1 MAGCGGGGGVNN
13 GLAPVVENTTNA
25 PALNSSPSVSLPVGE
40 AEKEVSDFEFSVLP
54 ESFLS
59 EEDHADLSMEVVEGS
74 ATVTLRINAEN
85 AEQLRALYFQVL
97 YDANEFSP
105 IGVDVASRFGQPED
119 MLTATFMQTRGLV
132 QHGQVLIDPL
142 NQDGFSGSATLAEL
156 RFMREPATLLR
167 GTRTTPTT
175 AGSAAV
181 LIADEENHQLSW
193 GYASVGDYD
202 QNLETNVADLTPIAT
217 RLLKGGPF
225 SYFDIDDVIDGDGN
239 DEINIADITP
249 IGVNFRNRVLA
260 YNVYKTLDQN
270 DYPAANDAPSTIS
283 RVGQVLYEEAS
294 GSRFTERLRFAF
306 DVGTTDPDA
315 YYWVRPTDN
324 FLEGTPSNIAAY
336 GAVGIPLPT
345 ADLQAD
351 VTTGEVPLTVNFD
364 ASASVA
370 PSSSIVD
377 YEWDLDGDGTF
388 NEADNGEDLAQGSS
402 TAQFTYNAT
411 GLVNVSVRVSNSFN
425 LKSSASVGITPTEQ
439 ANLAPTASI
448 SADVS
453 SGELPL
459 AVNFDASAS
468 FDTDGTIVLYEWDF
482 DGDGTF
488 DSNTGTSP
496 SAGFVYSNAGTY
508 DPVVR
513 VTDDDGAVDTA
524 SLTESGGSTLDVNRA
539 PVADIAADTLS
550 GTLPLTVNFDASGS
564 SDLDGSIVLY
574 EWDFEGDGTFES
586 STGTTATTSF
596 TYTAGGTFDP
606 AVRVTDNK
614 GATDTAS
621 ISETVGGGIT
631 VNIAPSAAISA
642 DTLSGNLP
650 LTINFDASA
659 SSDVDGTIVSYE
671 WDFDGDGSWDL
682 DTGTTATT
690 SFEYTTSGSFDPAV
704 RVTDDDGASDVASL
718 SENGGGTITIN
729 AAPTAV
735 ITGSPLSGTLPL
747 TVDFD
752 ASASSDSDGTI
763 VKFEWDFDGDGS
775 WDLDTGTT
783 ATTSFEYTT
792 AGNFDPAV
800 RVTDDDGATGIAHLS
815 ENGGGIIDL
824 NDPPVA
830 DITGSPLSG
839 TLPLTVSFD
848 ASASTDSDGTIVK
861 YEWDFDGD
869 GSWDLDTGSTA
880 TTSFEYTT
888 AGVFD
893 AVVRVTD
900 DLGATDTESLSEN
913 GLGSGIDI
921 NDPPVADITASPLSG
936 ALPLTVNFDASGSTD
951 SDGTIVTYEWD
962 FDGDGSWDANT
973 GSTGTTSFEY
983 TTSGDFD
990 PAVRVTDDDGATD
1003 IAHLSDNGGGTIGA
1017 NDPPVAD
1024 ITASPLSGTL
1034 PLTVNF
1040 DASGSTDSDGT
1051 IVSYEWDFDGDGN
1064 WDLNTGT
1071 TATTSFEYTTAGVF
1085 DAVVRVTDDDG
1096 ATDTE
1101 SLSENGLGTGID
1113 INDPP
1118 VAAISASPLSGAL
1131 PLTVNFDASASTDS
1145 DGTIVSY
1152 EWDFD
1157 GDGIWD
1163 ENSGTSPTTSF
1174 EYTVGGSFDAAV
1186 RVTDND
1192 GATDVAHL
1200 SDGGGTGIDAQEPP
1214 LADIT
1219 ATPNSGPAPLV
1230 VSFDASGSSDPDGS
1244 ITLYEWDL
1252 DFNGSFETSTGSTPN
1267 TGSTYIAP
1275 GVKTISVRVT
1285 DDDGLTDTASV
1296 NVDVTSGW
1304 STGNVILNVSLDSKV
1319 SIASFDS
1326 GANARLGL
1334 AYKDASGNDLYFVRT
1349 TDNTGY
1355 NWGTPIA
1362 VQTTGQVGNDCTL
1375 ADIGGFPGITFKRAQ
1390 SKLDYI
1396 QATATD
1402 GSTWWANSIEIDG
1415 GGGAGAFTS
1424 LAFVD
1429 GKPAASGIKSGQDKL
1444 RFVGATTANGT
1455 SWGTPL
1461 DVDPAIG
1468 SEEMEFTDLA
1478 VINGNPGIL
1487 FNYVGTN
1494 TGLKFVRS
1502 SNVGGSSWGS
1512 SVTVD
1517 APTAGGRYPSL
1528 HTVSGNPAASYQ
1540 AFALNQLRYSRAS
1553 DANGAGWNTP
1563 VVIDSGTGN
1572 GQWTTLSVV
1581 DGVPVIAYYDGGN
1594 GDLKFATATD
1604 ATGTSWN
1611 TAVLD
1616 STGDVGKFANMTLL
1630 NGSPVIAYYDV
1641 TNSQLKIAIYVPAP

>member
-1 MAGCGGGGGVNN
+1 MAGCGGGGGMNN

-25 PALNSSPSVSLPVGE
+25 PVLNSSPSVSLPVGE
-40 AEKEVSDFEFSVLP
+40 AEKEVNDFEFSVLP

-59 EEDHADLSMEVVEGS
+59 EEDHADLSMELIEGS

-132 QHGQVLIDPL
+132 QHGQVLIDPF

-175 AGSAAV
+175 SGSAAV
-181 LIADEENHQLSW
+181 LITDEENHQLTW

-377 YEWDLDGDGTF
+377 FEWDLDGDGTF
-388 NEADNGEDLAQGSS
+388 NESDNGEDLVQGSS
-402 TAQFTYNAT
+402 TAQFTYNMP

-439 ANLAPTASI
+439 PNVAPTASI

-468 FDTDGTIVLYEWDF
+468 FDSDGTIVLYEWDF

-564 SDLDGSIVLY
+564 SDLDGSIVLF

-586 STGTTATTSF
+586 STGSTATTSF

-606 AVRVTDNK
+606 AVRVTDDK

-631 VNIAPSAAISA
+631 VNIAPTAAISA

-690 SFEYTTSGSFDPAV
+690 SFEYTTSGNFDPAV

-763 VKFEWDFDGDGS
+763 VKYEWDFDGDGS

-815 ENGGGIIDL
+815 END
-824 NDPPVA
+824 
-830 DITGSPLSG
+830 
-839 TLPLTVSFD
+839 
-848 ASASTDSDGTIVK
+848 
-861 YEWDFDGD
+861 
-869 GSWDLDTGSTA
+869 
-880 TTSFEYTT
+880 
-888 AGVFD
+888 
-893 AVVRVTD
+893 
-900 DLGATDTESLSEN
+900 
-913 GLGSGIDI
+913 
-921 NDPPVADITASPLSG
+921 
-936 ALPLTVNFDASGSTD
+936 
-951 SDGTIVTYEWD
+951 
-962 FDGDGSWDANT
+962 
-973 GSTGTTSFEY
+973 
-983 TTSGDFD
+983 
-990 PAVRVTDDDGATD
+990 
-1003 IAHLSDNGGGTIGA
+1003 
-1017 NDPPVAD
+1017 
-1024 ITASPLSGTL
+1024 
-1034 PLTVNF
+1034 
-1040 DASGSTDSDGT
+1040 
-1051 IVSYEWDFDGDGN
+1051 
-1064 WDLNTGT
+1064 
-1071 TATTSFEYTTAGVF
+1071 
-1085 DAVVRVTDDDG
+1085 
-1096 ATDTE
+1096 
-1101 SLSENGLGTGID
+1101 GLGTGID

-1118 VAAISASPLSGAL
+1118 VAAISASPLSGPL

-1304 STGNVILNVSLDSKV
+1304 STGNVILSVSLDSKV
-1319 SIASFDS
+1319 SIASFDTGS
-1326 GANARLGL
+1326 NARLGL
-1334 AYKDASGNDLYFVRT
+1334 AYKNASGNDLYFVRT

-1375 ADIGGFPGITFKRAQ
+1375 ADIGGYPGITFKRAQ

-1444 RFVGATTANGT
+1444 RYVGATNANGT
-1455 SWGTPL
+1455 SWNTPI

-1468 SEEMEFTDLA
+1468 SEEMEFTDLGL
-1478 VINGNPGIL
+1478 VNGNPGIL

-1502 SNVGGSSWGS
+1502 TNASGSAWGS
-1512 SVTVD
+1512 SVTID

-1553 DANGAGWNTP
+1553 NVNGSSWNTP
-1563 VVIDSGTGN
+1563 VVIDSGTDN